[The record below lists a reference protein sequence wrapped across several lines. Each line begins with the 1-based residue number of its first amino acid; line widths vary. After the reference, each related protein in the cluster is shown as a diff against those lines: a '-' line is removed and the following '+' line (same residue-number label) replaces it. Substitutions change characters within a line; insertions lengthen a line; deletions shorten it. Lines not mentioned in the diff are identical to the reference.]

1 MSEREVPMR
10 TKRSLVALID
20 PLAADSSRVN
30 SVPIFAVLAA
40 EPIFGQLAR
49 ESHARFLAH
58 RQPEP
63 AAGVELFPQL
73 SGSDDLMF

>member
-49 ESHARFLAH
+49 EAHARFLAH
-58 RQPEP
+58 RRLEHV
-63 AAGVELFPQL
+63 AGVELFPQL
-73 SGSDDLMF
+73 PGADDLMF